1 MAKPNKLLSA
11 YAWCLGKK
19 PKASHARQALC
30 HELDSLPR
38 VDVTSQ
44 ELRAASLDTE
54 SLPSWF
60 PLTPSWTAFGLL
72 SCMLRRENWTFPLAA
87 ELGGCPPLTLNR
99 DYNRPTSS
107 VTSLWERDCCHCRK
121 STGCLDSGG
130 KSGHFWATSQKV
142 SLLPRMPP
150 SFRNLPFAGC
160 FWLAPRNTG
169 RAVPVTLPKIWQ

>member
-60 PLTPSWTAFGLL
+60 STHSILNCVWFVELHAEERELNLSFG
-72 SCMLRRENWTFPLAA
+72 C
-87 ELGGCPPLTLNR
+87 
-99 DYNRPTSS
+99 
-107 VTSLWERDCCHCRK
+107 
-121 STGCLDSGG
+121 
-130 KSGHFWATSQKV
+130 
-142 SLLPRMPP
+142 
-150 SFRNLPFAGC
+150 
-160 FWLAPRNTG
+160 
-169 RAVPVTLPKIWQ
+169 